1 MLSSFRAGEALRILE
16 PAFPTFAEPLGDQPV
31 VAEMAAQIARAHQL
45 HEEPEEAIAWAER
58 ALAIS
63 ERLYLLPTIAEAI
76 ITKGSSL
83 THTGRVWEGI
93 GLIRAGQQLADANGY
108 LQTRLRASVSLSGI
122 LAAYDP
128 RQAYEIGK
136 AGFELAMRLGY
147 RHFAVILAANAGE
160 AALSAGDLDWAIGA
174 LSELDTLELA
184 PIDHA
189 TIESV
194 VIELAATRGEPTDAR
209 LLRLAEGAPPD
220 DPIYVAALGLARMM
234 AALAESRFDDAY
246 EAGLEVARISHL
258 NRPYALLWATR
269 AAIGAGRVDA
279 ARRTH
284 DELVVLGV
292 RGPALDAARDV
303 EQASILALEGRWPE
317 AAGSYRDATRRLR
330 DLGADFDLALAL
342 LEVVRVGPPTDGL
355 VRAAA
360 DEARALFTRMG
371 AIPYLAQLDGALDR
385 STDGTA
391 GAGQAGTRTS
401 SPTDAGAVQAG

>member
-1 MLSSFRAGEALRILE
+1 
-16 PAFPTFAEPLGDQPV
+16 
-31 VAEMAAQIARAHQL
+31 
-45 HEEPEEAIAWAER
+45 
-58 ALAIS
+58 
-63 ERLYLLPTIAEAI
+63 
-76 ITKGSSL
+76 
-83 THTGRVWEGI
+83 
-93 GLIRAGQQLADANGY
+93 
-108 LQTRLRASVSLSGI
+108 
-122 LAAYDP
+122 
-128 RQAYEIGK
+128 
-136 AGFELAMRLGY
+136 
-147 RHFAVILAANAGE
+147 
-160 AALSAGDLDWAIGA
+160 
-174 LSELDTLELA
+174 
-184 PIDHA
+184 
-189 TIESV
+189 
-194 VIELAATRGEPTDAR
+194 
-209 LLRLAEGAPPD
+209 
-220 DPIYVAALGLARMM
+220 MM

-246 EAGLEVARISHL
+246 EAGARGGQDQ
-258 NRPYALLWATR
+258 PPQPALR
-269 AAIGAGRVDA
+269 AALGDPGRDRRRTFDA

>member
-1 MLSSFRAGEALRILE
+1 MEIETARGEPLAIARAIVAQASALLSSFRAGEALRILE

-209 LLRLAEGAPPD
+209 LLRLAEGAPP
-220 DPIYVAALGLARMM
+220 
-234 AALAESRFDDAY
+234 
-246 EAGLEVARISHL
+246 
-258 NRPYALLWATR
+258 T
-269 AAIGAGRVDA
+269 
-279 ARRTH
+279 T
-284 DELVVLGV
+284 
-292 RGPALDAARDV
+292 
-303 EQASILALEGRWPE
+303 
-317 AAGSYRDATRRLR
+317 
-330 DLGADFDLALAL
+330 
-342 LEVVRVGPPTDGL
+342 
-355 VRAAA
+355 
-360 DEARALFTRMG
+360 
-371 AIPYLAQLDGALDR
+371 R
-385 STDGTA
+385 STSRRSG
-391 GAGQAGTRTS
+391 
-401 SPTDAGAVQAG
+401 SPG